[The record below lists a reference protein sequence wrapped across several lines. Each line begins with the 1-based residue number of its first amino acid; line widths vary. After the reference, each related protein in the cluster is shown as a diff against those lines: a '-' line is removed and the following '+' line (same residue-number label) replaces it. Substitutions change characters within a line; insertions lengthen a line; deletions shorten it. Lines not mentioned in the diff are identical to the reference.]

1 MISKRLLTI
10 LIVLSTL
17 ASLLCG
23 LGIVNTMVS
32 LKYETSTNDCV
43 SDITGTNLC
52 QALWL
57 WRVGA
62 VVAGLL
68 TVGLASVGHRLTRP
82 RQ

>member
-17 ASLLCG
+17 SILLCG
-23 LGIVNTMVS
+23 LVIVGTMVS

-43 SDITGTNLC
+43 SAVTGIDLC

-57 WRVGA
+57 WRAGA
-62 VVAGLL
+62 VVAGLI
-68 TVGLASVGHRLTRP
+68 TVGLVGFGHRLTRP